1 MHKFKIG
8 QTVELLH
15 TRLNR
20 GMSGRDY
27 KVLRLLPEILGEY
40 SYQVRSSSEPH
51 ERVVKESELRRRTE
65 Y

>member
-8 QTVELLH
+8 QTVELLQ

-20 GMSGRDY
+20 GLSARDY

-40 SYQVRSSSEPH
+40 SYQVRSASEPH